1 MCRIILQS
9 AACCVALPFG
19 TLSVAL
25 FIQHVNLISMC
36 RIILQSAACC
46 AALPFGTLSYKRHE
60 FREDFLNIK
69 FVFRFCLQFCLKHF
83 PFSEQFSQVLS

>member
-9 AACCVALPFG
+9 AACCAALPFG

-46 AALPFGTLSYKRHE
+46 AALPFSTLSYKLHE
-60 FREDFLNIK
+60 FRR
-69 FVFRFCLQFCLKHF
+69 RFIEYKMCV
-83 PFSEQFSQVLS
+83 PIFSPVLSETFLILRTI